1 MIDPAKTA
9 GMILAG
15 GRSSRMGFDK
25 ALLPFGGKTFIERI
39 AAEMLLVLPSV
50 AIVSGDT
57 GRFDHLGL
65 PVIADVYE
73 NCGPLGG
80 LHAALTA
87 SSTSHV
93 LLMTC
98 DTPLVNSVLLIR
110 LLTGSSPGEIT
121 ICSDGDRI
129 HPLAGIYPRSLLA
142 NLDRAIKSGVR
153 RVTDVLRSEKFRIL
167 AFPDLDATLQ
177 NINTPEEY
185 AILLLSQ
192 EQSGKQ

>member
-1 MIDPAKTA
+1 MIERAETT

-15 GRSSRMGFDK
+15 GMSSRMGFDK
-25 ALLPFGGKTFIERI
+25 AFLPFGGGTFIERI
-39 AAEMLLVLPSV
+39 AAEMRLVLPSV
-50 AIVSGDT
+50 AIVSADT
-57 GRFDHLGL
+57 RRFDHLGL

-80 LHAALTA
+80 LHAALAA

-93 LLMTC
+93 LLMPC
-98 DTPLVNSVLLIR
+98 DTPRVNSALLTR
-110 LLTGSSPGEIT
+110 LLAGSSPGEIT

-129 HPLAGIYPRSLLA
+129 HPLAGIYPRSLLG

-153 RVTDVLRSEKFRIL
+153 RVTDVLRNEKFRIL
-167 AFPDLDATLQ
+167 AFPELDAAFQ